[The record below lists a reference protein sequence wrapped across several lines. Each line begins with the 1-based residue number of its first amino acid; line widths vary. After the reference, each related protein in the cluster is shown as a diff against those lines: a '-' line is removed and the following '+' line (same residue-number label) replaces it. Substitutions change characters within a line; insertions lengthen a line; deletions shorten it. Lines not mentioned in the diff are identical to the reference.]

1 MIKRFFESPED
12 QDPSFISLV
21 RYILA
26 FALAATVASAIAVAG
41 SANSRALAI
50 TLAALVAAAVLEAV
64 ALFYT
69 LRNKVVLAK
78 AVVPAA
84 LTLMITVIALST
96 NSIHDISVVAYPLI
110 IVIATLLQG
119 KRASIVTL
127 PLAVGAIILMGTL
140 DMLGVTTAAVA
151 RKTGIDDIVAGCVLL
166 LTTSGILNLM
176 VARLNSAVGRAE
188 SNEKAQLEANQELTK
203 LKVSLEQRVEDR
215 TSELSQRGHELE
227 DASNEIR
234 KRAEQF
240 EAIAQVT
247 QAIISIRDLQEL
259 LPRIA
264 KVISDTFGFYHVG
277 VFMMDTTNEYAV
289 LSATNSQGGRQM
301 MQRAHRLRVGEQGI
315 VGYVTA
321 TGNPRIAMDVG
332 KDAVF
337 FENLELAETHSE
349 MALPLTSGNRVIG
362 ALDVQS
368 TEQGAFKEEDV
379 KMLGLLANQVS
390 LAIENARLFDE
401 TRRALAESQ
410 SISRQT
416 LREAWSKLPAE
427 QNIRG
432 YRYTSTGAGPLD
444 KPVDLTETAEGKTTA
459 RSTESG
465 RVVVPIELRGETIGT
480 LVIQS
485 PSSNI
490 LDDDQMDLI
499 RAVAERVAISA
510 ENARLFDETNR
521 RAERERLVSDIT
533 GKIRSVNDPQ
543 SMIQTAMEE
552 LRKALG
558 ASRVEVVP
566 QSVKG
571 TVEASVKEEPWDS

>member
-21 RYILA
+21 RFILV
-26 FALAATVASAIAVAG
+26 FALTATVASAIAVAG

-50 TLAALVAAAVLEAV
+50 TLAALVAAAVVESV

-69 LRNKVVLAK
+69 LRNKVVMAK

-84 LTLMITVIALST
+84 LTLMITIIALST

-119 KRASIVTL
+119 KRAIIVTL

-166 LTTSGILNLM
+166 VTTSGILNLM
-176 VARLNSAVGRAE
+176 VSRLNRAVARAE
-188 SNEKAQLEANQELTK
+188 SNEKAQLEANQELKK
-203 LKVSLEQRVEDR
+203 LQVSLEQRVEDR
-215 TSELSQRGHELE
+215 TSELSQRGQELE
-227 DASNEIR
+227 DANKEIR

-247 QAIISIRDLQEL
+247 QSITSIRDLQEL

-264 KVISDTFGFYHVG
+264 KVISDTFDFYHVG

-301 MQRAHRLRVGEQGI
+301 MQRGHRLRVGEQGI

-321 TGNPRIAMDVG
+321 TGTPRIAMDVG

-337 FENLELAETHSE
+337 FDNLELAETHSE

-368 TEQGAFKEEDV
+368 TKRGAFKEEDV
-379 KMLGLLANQVS
+379 QMLSLLANQVS

-401 TRRALAESQ
+401 TRRALAEAQ

-416 LREAWSKLPAE
+416 LREAWSKLPAD

-432 YRYTSTGAGPLD
+432 YRYTSTGASPLD
-444 KPVDLTETAEGKTTA
+444 KPVDLTETAEGETTV

-485 PSSNI
+485 PSSNVM
-490 LDDDQMDLI
+490 DDDQMDLI

-571 TVEASVKEEPWDS
+571 IAEASVKEEPWDS